1 MAIRTKAELRTQLAA
16 MFADND
22 TGEITP
28 EDLRAVTL
36 DAVDS
41 LLDEVG
47 VVAGSGI
54 TVSRGAD
61 GTVTI
66 AAGGAAAASGIPSFV
81 ADSAAQPSDDVITAT
96 IAGLTASPPFPSLV
110 YLLTPNDLDRSD
122 DDSGASH
129 QQRHV
134 AGAVAGGLP
143 WLTRSL
149 PATWTPARSMRF
161 LRMPVR
167 NRSTG

>member
-1 MAIRTKAELRTQLAA
+1 

-41 LLDEVG
+41 LLAEVG
-47 VVAGSGI
+47 VVAGAGI

-81 ADSAAQPSDDVITAT
+81 AASAAQPSDDVITAS
-96 IAGLTASPPFPSLV
+96 IAGLTASPPFPSL
-110 YLLTPNDLDRSD
+110 
-122 DDSGASH
+122 A
-129 QQRHV
+129 
-134 AGAVAGGLP
+134 LP
-143 WLTRSL
+143 GDAERPGSL
-149 PATWTPARSMRF
+149 
-161 LRMPVR
+161 
-167 NRSTG
+167 G